1 MPALSLE
8 CLRVEA
14 NGRRLLNC
22 VSLRVEP
29 GQLALVAGPSGAG
42 LARSVFGLA
51 VSGRIRVA
59 GLPAEEAAARGLVGY
74 VPQEPWSSLLT
85 PYVES
90 ELALA
95 GVPGEIAGRLGLDRV
110 LLEPTATLSAGE
122 AQRLALAIAAYAGEP
137 AVLLVDEVTAY
148 VDEDARVEAAKL
160 LRRVADEGRAVVV
173 VDHNLELWRG
183 LADSVVY
190 LERGRATAYSS
201 VEEVPLYPAGKLALR
216 RARELSEKL
225 RGFRGSECECLRAED
240 VWFRYPGSRGH
251 VLRGV
256 SLEAACGSVTVIVG
270 KSGRGKT
277 TLLKVLAGLYRPEK
291 GRVARRRRPHYVPEN
306 PLLYLSEPTAGE
318 ELGWDLEAAKVFGL
332 EHVLETPIGALSSGE
347 RRRLA
352 LASAVRR
359 GAGVILVDEP
369 TVGLDYSTAVSV
381 VEALASAAEKGAAVV
396 VATHSRILRELAQ
409 SVVEL

>member
-1 MPALSLE
+1 
-8 CLRVEA
+8 
-14 NGRRLLNC
+14 
-22 VSLRVEP
+22 
-29 GQLALVAGPSGAG
+29 
-42 LARSVFGLA
+42 
-51 VSGRIRVA
+51 
-59 GLPAEEAAARGLVGY
+59 
-74 VPQEPWSSLLT
+74 
-85 PYVES
+85 
-90 ELALA
+90 
-95 GVPGEIAGRLGLDRV
+95 
-110 LLEPTATLSAGE
+110 
-122 AQRLALAIAAYAGEP
+122 
-137 AVLLVDEVTAY
+137 VLLVDEVTAY
-148 VDEDARVEAAKL
+148 VDEDARVEAARL

-173 VDHNLELWRG
+173 VDHDLELWRG

-190 LERGRATAYSS
+190 LERGRAAAYGS
-201 VEEVPLYPAGKLALR
+201 VEEVPLYPARKLALE

-225 RGFRGSECECLRAED
+225 RGFRGSECLRAED

-256 SLEAACGSVTVIVG
+256 SLEAACGSVTVVAG
-270 KSGRGKT
+270 RSGRGKT

-332 EHVLETPIGALSSGE
+332 EHALETPIGVLSSGE

-381 VEALASAAEKGAAVV
+381 VEALASAAEEGVAVV